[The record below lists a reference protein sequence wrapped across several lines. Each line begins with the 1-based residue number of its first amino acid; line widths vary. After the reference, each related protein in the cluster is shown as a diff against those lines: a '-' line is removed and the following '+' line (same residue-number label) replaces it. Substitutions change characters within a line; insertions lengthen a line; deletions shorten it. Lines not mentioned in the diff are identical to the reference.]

1 MKRIMFTL
9 MLFLSMSF
17 AAYGAPQTTGCN
29 ISTDGLS
36 PEVVK
41 QMMDLCV
48 KDKEKQASVAGV
60 SSENIKNLGEFATI
74 SKEFA
79 SSLGIAAKELGIAA
93 NTFLASPAGML
104 TAGVIIW
111 KVFAMN
117 ILGLLFIL
125 VTIGIW
131 IFMLRAA
138 MTESF
143 ETKMV
148 KGWGDVEKEKRT
160 RIYMDFEHISGERG
174 WSLVL
179 VNIVP
184 IILITIIVGNMMH

>member
-1 MKRIMFTL
+1 
-9 MLFLSMSF
+9 MSF
-17 AAYGAPQTTGCN
+17 AAYGAPPPASTGCS
-29 ISTDGLS
+29 ISTEGLS

-48 KDKEKQASVAGV
+48 KDKEKQASITGVA
-60 SSENIKNLGEFATI
+60 SENIKNLGEFATI

-79 SSLGIAAKELGIAA
+79 SSLGIAANELGVAA

-131 IFMLRAA
+131 IFMLRAV
-138 MTESF
+138 MTEKF

-148 KGWGDVEKEKRT
+148 EGWGKTQKEERT
-160 RIYMDFEHISGERG
+160 RVYIDFGDLSGERVG
-174 WSLVL
+174 SLFV
-179 VNIVP
+179 VNAVP
-184 IILITIIVGNMMH
+184 IILIIIIVANMMH

>member
-17 AAYGAPQTTGCN
+17 AAYGAPSNTGCN

-48 KDKEKQASVAGV
+48 KDKEKQASVAG
-60 SSENIKNLGEFATI
+60 SENIKNLGEFAI
-74 SKEFA
+74 IAKEFA
-79 SSLGIAAKELGIAA
+79 SSLGVAADELGMAA
-93 NTFLASPAGML
+93 NKFLDSPAGML

-131 IFMLRAA
+131 IFMLRAV
-138 MTESF
+138 MTEKF

-148 KGWGDVEKEKRT
+148 DGWGNTQKEERT
-160 RIYMDFEHISGERG
+160 RVYIDFGDLSGERVG
-174 WSLVL
+174 SLFF
-179 VNIVP
+179 VNAVP
-184 IILITIIVGNMMH
+184 IILIAIIVGNMMH

>member
-1 MKRIMFTL
+1 MFTI

-17 AAYGAPQTTGCN
+17 AAYGAPSSTGCN
-29 ISTDGLS
+29 ISTEGLS

-48 KDKEKQASVAGV
+48 KDKEQQASVVGV
-60 SSENIKNLGEFATI
+60 ASNNIKNLGEFAAV
-74 SKEFA
+74 SKAFA
-79 SSLGIAAKELGIAA
+79 SSLGIAANELGVAV

-117 ILGLLFIL
+117 ILGMFFIL

-131 IFMLRAA
+131 IFMLRAV
-138 MTESF
+138 MTEKI

-148 KGWGDVEKEKRT
+148 EGWGKTQKEKRT
-160 RIYMDFEHISGERG
+160 RIYMDFENISCERG
-174 WSLVL
+174 WALVL

-184 IILITIIVGNMMH
+184 IILIAIIVGNMMR

>member
-17 AAYGAPQTTGCN
+17 AAYGAPSNTGCN

-48 KDKEKQASVAGV
+48 KDKEKQASVAG
-60 SSENIKNLGEFATI
+60 SENIKNLGEFAI
-74 SKEFA
+74 IAKEFA
-79 SSLGIAAKELGIAA
+79 SSLGVAADELGMAA
-93 NTFLASPAGML
+93 NKFLDSPAGML

-117 ILGLLFIL
+117 ILGLFFIL
-125 VTIGIW
+125 VTIGFW
-131 IFMLRAA
+131 IFMLRSA

-160 RIYMDFEHISGERG
+160 RIYMDFDHISSERG
-174 WSLVL
+174 CSLVL
-179 VNIVP
+179 INVVP
-184 IILITIIVGNMMH
+184 IILIAIIVGNMMQ